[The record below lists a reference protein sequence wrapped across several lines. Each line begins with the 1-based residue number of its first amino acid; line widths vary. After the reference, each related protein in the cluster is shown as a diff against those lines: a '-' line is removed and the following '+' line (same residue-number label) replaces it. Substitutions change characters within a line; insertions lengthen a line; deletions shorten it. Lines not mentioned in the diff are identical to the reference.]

1 MKEEE
6 EKSMREA
13 KIKKSS
19 AEEFID
25 LLRQVCDQFP
35 LQFASFGDEQKT
47 IPPESLTREKEEGE

>member
-1 MKEEE
+1 
-6 EKSMREA
+6 MREA

-35 LQFASFGDEQKT
+35 LQFASFDDEQKT
-47 IPPESLTREKEEGE
+47 IASAIILNLKN

>member
-35 LQFASFGDEQKT
+35 LQFASFDDEQKT
-47 IPPESLTREKEEGE
+47 IASAIILNLKN